1 MSKFLSIIPKPDAI
15 QNESLVGALN
25 KRLNWGEP
33 ALTIIDVRDRD
44 AFNKGHIM
52 GAIAMPIHE
61 LVARAQASL
70 ELNRDIYVYGDNAE
84 ETTEAATQLRHAG
97 YQHIAEL
104 IGGLSAWKMAKYPV
118 EGI

>member
-1 MSKFLSIIPKPDAI
+1 MSKFLSIIPMPDAI

-33 ALTIIDVRDRD
+33 ALTIIDVRDRE
-44 AFNKGHIM
+44 AFNRGHIM
-52 GAIAMPIHE
+52 GAIAMPINE
-61 LVARAQASL
+61 LVGRAQASL

-84 ETTEAATQLRHAG
+84 ETADAAKQLRHAG

-104 IGGLSAWKMAKYPV
+104 VGGLPAWRAARYPV
-118 EGI
+118 EGS

>member
-1 MSKFLSIIPKPDAI
+1 MTKFLSIFPMPDAI
-15 QNESLVGALN
+15 QNESLVGDLN

-33 ALTIIDVRDRD
+33 ALTIIDVRDRK
-44 AFNKGHIM
+44 AFNRGHIM

-61 LVARAQASL
+61 LVGRAQASL
-70 ELNRDIYVYGDNAE
+70 ELNRDIYVYGDNAK
-84 ETTEAATQLRHAG
+84 ETAEAATRLRQVG

-104 IGGLSAWKMAKYPV
+104 TGGLNAWRTARYPI

>member
-1 MSKFLSIIPKPDAI
+1 MTKFLSIIPMPDAI
-15 QNESLVGALN
+15 QNRSLVSALN

-33 ALTIIDVRDRD
+33 ALTIIDVRDRE
-44 AFNKGHIM
+44 AFNRGHIM

-70 ELNRDIYVYGDNAE
+70 ELNRDIYVYGDSAE
-84 ETTEAATQLRHAG
+84 ETTDAATQLRHVG

-104 IGGLSAWKMAKYPV
+104 IGGLSAWRMARYPV
-118 EGI
+118 EGT

>member
-1 MSKFLSIIPKPDAI
+1 MSKFLSIIPMPDAI
-15 QNESLVGALN
+15 QNESRVGALN

-33 ALTIIDVRDRD
+33 ALTIIDVRDRQ

-52 GAIAMPIHE
+52 GAIAMPIRE
-61 LVARAQASL
+61 LVGRAQASL
-70 ELNRDIYVYGDNAE
+70 ELNRDIYVYGDTAE
-84 ETTEAATQLRHAG
+84 ETADAATQLRQVG

-104 IGGLSAWKMAKYPV
+104 VGGLSAWRTARYPV